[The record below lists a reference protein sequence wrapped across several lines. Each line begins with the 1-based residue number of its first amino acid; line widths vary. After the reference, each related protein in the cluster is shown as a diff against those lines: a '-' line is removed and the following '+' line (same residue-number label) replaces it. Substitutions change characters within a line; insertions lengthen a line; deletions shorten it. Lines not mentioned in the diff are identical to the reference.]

1 MVRLFLICFLVL
13 PGIAR
18 AQQWTSTDIGGVGIA
33 GNATN
38 NGTAWTVRGSGE
50 DIWGTSDSFQFL
62 HRTTNRSGFI
72 VARVTDLQASHPYA
86 KAGVMIRASLDA
98 GAATAVLDVK
108 PDGGIE
114 FMVRPADGAAMQYIG
129 GAFSTAAVWLRLGWT
144 STDVTAWTSTDGA
157 RWMVVNSANVN
168 MPSMPEAGAA
178 VTSHDNAQL
187 ATATFDNL
195 SVGIQQVGWTPRVV
209 GSGIGGENATEQN
222 GVWTI
227 TGAGSDIWGTS
238 DNFEFLSRSA
248 SGSNLHVVARIDD
261 LQNTHPFAK
270 AGVMLRATLDAGAAA
285 ALIDVTPGGQVE
297 FMARPNAS
305 SEMVYLGGTTARL
318 PVWLQLSWSAG
329 ANMSTQVAGAVS
341 SDGITWTPVGS
352 PASVTLPESYQVGVA
367 VTSHDPSHAA
377 TAHVDGLS
385 LLPNGWVNGDVG
397 SATLLGNAAI
407 DSFPNDVV
415 LTVEGAG
422 ADIWGSSDNFHFVQ
436 LPPTLA
442 AHMALTYRVI
452 SIDNTNPFA
461 KAGLMFRDSTDPG
474 APSVVVDAKPDGG
487 VEFMARLCSR
497 CATTYLGG
505 ANMVFPAFLSLTR
518 DGNTFTAAV
527 FTADPSEGTTIGSVT
542 IPMADPLAGFAV
554 TSHDAART
562 TTAIFDNPAR

>member
-1 MVRLFLICFLVL
+1 MVRLFLICFLAL
-13 PGIAR
+13 PTIAH
-18 AQQWTSTDIGGVGIA
+18 AQQWTSTDVGDVGIA
-33 GNATN
+33 GDATS
-38 NGTAWTVRGSGE
+38 NGTSWTVRGSGA
-50 DIWGTSDSFQFL
+50 DIWGTTDAFQFL

-72 VARVTDLQASHPYA
+72 VARVADLQASHPYA

-98 GAATAVLDVK
+98 AAATAILDVK

-114 FMVRPADGAAMQYIG
+114 FMVRAADGAAMQYIG
-129 GAFSTAAVWLRLGWT
+129 GTSSTAAVWLRLGWT

-157 RWMVVNSANVN
+157 HWTVVNTANVN
-168 MPSMPEAGAA
+168 MPSTPQAGAV

-195 SVGIQQVGWTPRVV
+195 SVGIQQVGWTPHLV
-209 GSGIGGENATEQN
+209 GSGMGGESATEQN

-227 TGAGSDIWGTS
+227 AGAGSDIWGTS

-270 AGVMLRATLDAGAAA
+270 AGIMLRAALDAGAAA
-285 ALIDVTPGGQVE
+285 VLIDVTPGGQVE
-297 FMARPNAS
+297 FMARPSAS
-305 SEMVYLGGTTARL
+305 SEMLYLGGTTVTL

-341 SDGITWTPVGS
+341 SDGLTWTPVGS
-352 PASVTLPESYQVGVA
+352 PASVTLPDSYHVGVA
-367 VTSHDPSHAA
+367 VTSHDTSHAA

-385 LLPNGWVNGDVG
+385 LLPSGWSNGDVG
-397 SATLLGNAAI
+397 PATLLGNAAI

-422 ADIWGSSDNFHFVQ
+422 TDIWGSADNFHFVQ
-436 LPPTLA
+436 LPA
-442 AHMALTYRVI
+442 ALGAHVALTYRVI

-461 KAGLMFRDSTDPG
+461 KAGLMFRDSTSAG
-474 APSVVVDAKPDGG
+474 APSVILDAKPDGG
-487 VEFMARLCSR
+487 VEFMSRLCSQ

-505 ANMVFPAFLSLTR
+505 TSIVFPAFLSLTR
-518 DGNTFTAAV
+518 DGNTFTATV
-527 FTADPSEGTTIGSVT
+527 FTADPSDGTTIGSVT
-542 IPMADPLAGFAV
+542 VPMADPLAGFAV

-562 TTAIFDNPAR
+562 ATAIFDNPAR